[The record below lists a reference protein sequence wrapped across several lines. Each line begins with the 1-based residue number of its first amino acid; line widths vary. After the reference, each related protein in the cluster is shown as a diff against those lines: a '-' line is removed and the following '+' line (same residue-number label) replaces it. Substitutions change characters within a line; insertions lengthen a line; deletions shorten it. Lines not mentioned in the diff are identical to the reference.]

1 MRPTDRPYEK
11 RLQMALEA
19 ALERS
24 GSDRDAFV
32 NWLMAADPKMA
43 ADVIFRLSAQRDSGT
58 PDGD

>member
-1 MRPTDRPYEK
+1 MRPTDRPYEE

-32 NWLMAADPKMA
+32 NWLMTADPKMA
-43 ADVIFRLSAQRDSGT
+43 ADVILRLSAQRDSGT